1 MRFGTDNTM
10 NSFNLNILFEDNAL
24 IICEKPVGVL
34 SEPDEKGNPD
44 IVTMVSE
51 YLSAATGK
59 PAKVFLVHRLDRGV
73 GGLMVLSKKE
83 AMTAKLSQLI
93 QNHNFT
99 KEYLA
104 VVHNVPE
111 ESEAV
116 LKDLL
121 FKDSSKNK
129 SFVVTRPR
137 KGTKEASL
145 EYRLLETAEYNGS
158 PVSLLRIKLHTGR
171 THQIRVQFSSRRM
184 PLIGDGKYG
193 SKDNH
198 CEIALFSHRLCFEH
212 PFTHKTVDVSL
223 LPKKDVCPWNLFS
236 EITQPS
242 LTPSTN
248 PCGSQA

>member
-1 MRFGTDNTM
+1 M

-121 FKDSSKNK
+121 F
-129 SFVVTRPR
+129 
-137 KGTKEASL
+137 
-145 EYRLLETAEYNGS
+145 
-158 PVSLLRIKLHTGR
+158 
-171 THQIRVQFSSRRM
+171 
-184 PLIGDGKYG
+184 
-193 SKDNH
+193 
-198 CEIALFSHRLCFEH
+198 
-212 PFTHKTVDVSL
+212 
-223 LPKKDVCPWNLFS
+223 
-236 EITQPS
+236 
-242 LTPSTN
+242 
-248 PCGSQA
+248 